1 MNVTLWIMTSV
12 LAVAYT
18 VGAASQLMMSKERYR
33 SLADSQHW
41 VDDFGAGHIKAIGAV
56 KLTGAIGLILPAVVD
71 VAPVLVPLAA
81 CGLALFMAG
90 AATTRFRRSEWMLMV
105 GDTAFLAAFAFIA
118 WGRFALSPFV

>member
-1 MNVTLWIMTSV
+1 MTSV

>member
-12 LAVAYT
+12 LAVAYM
-18 VGAASQLMMSKERYR
+18 VGAASQLIMSTERYR

>member
-18 VGAASQLMMSKERYR
+18 VGAASQLIMSKERYR